1 MDNEVKRIQRRE
13 VLVRLRDVLKE
24 NDLVVA
30 ALAGTTYDCFGT
42 MHSRG
47 NLYAVGMG
55 MVTQVA
61 FGLAVALP
69 NRRVIALDTDGGL
82 LLAPSILPVI
92 GVYKPK
98 NLHVI
103 VFDNE
108 RLYGSRGGPPSQTA
122 YGADLEKLAV
132 SAGIERAGKL
142 EQASDLESKVSGFL
156 AGPGPA
162 ILVVK
167 IEAAFERGA
176 GPTISGQENKFQ
188 FVRFVEE
195 GEKIAILD
203 GAK

>member
-1 MDNEVKRIQRRE
+1 MDKELKRIQRRE
-13 VLVRLRDVLKE
+13 VLLRLKDLLEEK
-24 NDLVVA
+24 DLVVV
-30 ALAGTTYDCFGT
+30 ALAGTTSDCFET
-42 MHSRG
+42 MHRQG
-47 NLYAVGMG
+47 ILYAVGMG

-82 LLAPSILPVI
+82 LLGPSILPVI
-92 GVYKPK
+92 GVYKPR
-98 NLHVI
+98 NLRII

-108 RLYGSRGGPPSQTA
+108 RLYGSRAGPPSQTA

-142 EQASDLESKVSGFL
+142 EQAGDLKSKLSGFL

-162 ILVVK
+162 VLVAK

-176 GPTISGQENKFQ
+176 PRAISGQENKFQ

-195 GEKIAILD
+195 GEKIAILE